1 MLAVVSRYLHSFQ
14 EVQFHVQQV
23 VSEIESIYIA

>member
-1 MLAVVSRYLHSFQ
+1 MLAVVSRYSHSFQ

-23 VSEIESIYIA
+23 ASEIESIYIS